1 MRLDAAQG
9 DGAPLRVHLQR
20 LRSATGRIDPLLAQS
35 SQPLPASVAPLWDAL
50 VQICGTRAPG
60 APVSCIE
67 IEAWQRL
74 HGVRL
79 TPWEVDTV
87 LACDRATRALPVQ
100 RKDLSA

>member
-9 DGAPLRVHLQR
+9 DGTPLRVHLHR

-35 SQPLPASVAPLWDAL
+35 MRPPPPAVAPLWDVL
-50 VQICGTRAPG
+50 VRICSTRVPG
-60 APVSCIE
+60 APVTCIE

-87 LACDRATRALPVQ
+87 LACDRATRALPVD
-100 RKDLSA
+100 RKDASA